1 MKAPHMRNMPLIWSA
16 LAATLWLGVQPS
28 TAETTYP
35 WCARYAQDNTRACSV
50 SAPDQCRVP
59 VSGTVNCGFASYEQ
73 CRAALNG
80 NGGSCEQ
87 NPMFSPGLGSVR
99 ARGIR

>member
-1 MKAPHMRNMPLIWSA
+1 MRNMPLIVST

-35 WCARYAQDNTRACSV
+35 WCARYAQDNTRTCSV
-50 SAPDQCRVP
+50 SAPNQCRVLA
-59 VSGTVNCGFASYEQ
+59 SGTVNCGFVSLEQ

-80 NGGSCEQ
+80 NGGSCES
-87 NPMFSPGLGSVR
+87 NPLYGPGPGNLR
-99 ARGIR
+99 ARGLR